1 MNTAKLLKKYR
12 SNKPFPH
19 LRIKG
24 FFEESLLESVRKA
37 LLAEKFFEQE
47 ADLFSF
53 QQTNDLKLS
62 ENKVLKGF
70 RDHLRSADFINL
82 LEKLTGERLSR
93 KIDISGFIYDDTDH
107 LLPHDDKLE
116 GRKIA
121 FIINLS
127 KNWKAK
133 YGGQLDFF
141 KGNKI
146 AKSHLPEWN
155 SFVIFTVRPGKTFH
169 QVREV
174 LADKKRLSLSG
185 WYHAR

>member
-1 MNTAKLLKKYR
+1 MKNALAKKYK

-19 LRIKG
+19 FRIKG
-24 FFEESLLESVRKA
+24 LFEESLLDAVRKA
-37 LLAEKFFEQE
+37 LLAEKFHEQE
-47 ADLFSF
+47 ANLFSF

-62 ENKVLKGF
+62 KNRVLKGF
-70 RDHLRSADFINL
+70 REHLRTTEFVNL
-82 LEKLTGERLSR
+82 LEQLTGEKLSR

-121 FIINLS
+121 FVINLS
-127 KNWKAK
+127 KKWKAK

-141 KGNKI
+141 KGKKI
-146 AKSHLPEWN
+146 AKSLVPEWN
-155 SFVIFTVRPGKTFH
+155 SFVIFTVKPGKTFH

-174 LADKKRLSLSG
+174 LVDKKRLSLAG